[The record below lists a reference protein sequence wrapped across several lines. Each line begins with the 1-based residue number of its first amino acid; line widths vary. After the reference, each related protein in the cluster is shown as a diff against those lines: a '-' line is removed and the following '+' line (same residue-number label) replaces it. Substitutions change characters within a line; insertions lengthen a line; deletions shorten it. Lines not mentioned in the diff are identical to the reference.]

1 MSNLVVDKNIYDRE
15 IFKIEGPLEK
25 PFISTEKVSRGQV
38 LAYDMATGK
47 VVKYVKGDANKGV
60 AFTVAMEDAE
70 AGAKVLV
77 ALPGTILNK
86 DLIVGVTLTNDFGV
100 IADLFKSGILLEEVR

>member
-1 MSNLVVDKNIYDRE
+1 MGNLVKDKEIYDRE
-15 IFKIEGPLEK
+15 TFKIEGPLSK

-38 LAYDMATGK
+38 LAYDATTGK
-47 VVKYVKGDANKGV
+47 VVKYVKGDASKGV

-70 AGAKVLV
+70 AGTKVLV
-77 ALPGTILNK
+77 ALPGTVLNK
-86 DLIVGVTLTNDFGV
+86 GLIVGVTLTTDFGV

>member
-1 MSNLVVDKNIYDRE
+1 MANLVVDKNSYDRE

-25 PFISTEKVSRGQV
+25 PFTSTEEVLRGQI
-38 LAYDMATGK
+38 LAYDAATGE
-47 VVKYVKGDANKGV
+47 VVKYVKGDADKGV
-60 AFTVAMEDAE
+60 AFTVAMEDAD

-77 ALPGTILNK
+77 AVPGTTINK
-86 DLIVGVTLTNDFGV
+86 GLLVGVTLASDFGV

>member
-1 MSNLVVDKNIYDRE
+1 MGNLVVEKNSYDRE
-15 IFKIEGPLEK
+15 IFKIEGPLSK
-25 PFISTEKVSRGQV
+25 PFASKEKVARGQV
-38 LAYDMATGK
+38 LAYDTATGK
-47 VVKYVKGDANKGV
+47 VVKYIKDDANKGV

-77 ALPGTILNK
+77 AVPGTTINK
-86 DLIVGVTLTNDFGV
+86 ALLVGVTLASDFGV

>member
-38 LAYDMATGK
+38 LAYDVATGK

-60 AFTVAMEDAE
+60 AFTVAMDDAE